1 MGAQNY
7 GCGKC
12 PGEFICYECN
22 TKECNTKT
30 NYDKSFKCYESNGKL
45 TSKRGI
51 GCNTNKCYLAF
62 DIKGTFF
69 RYLCSLPPISS
80 ALLSSLIFYNKGERR
95 NGHAGIDSSLLW
107 YVL

>member
-1 MGAQNY
+1 MKNLRNASYLLLCKTLNPGAQNY

-51 GCNTNKCYLAF
+51 GGMGCNNNKCYLAF
-62 DIKGTFF
+62 DI
-69 RYLCSLPPISS
+69 
-80 ALLSSLIFYNKGERR
+80 KGERR
-95 NGHAGIDSSLLW
+95 NGHAGIDSLLCCG
-107 YVL
+107 LCCESIL